1 MEVEA
6 KSCLLLL
13 LWSSPYPTP
22 LLVVV
27 VGFNIAPVEVAP
39 SCLLPLPLLLLLAA
53 ADMDEKLRRM
63 LGAVWLLRSMHLNT
77 ETYKNTEDYRNAENY
92 RKIRPGS
99 WSSVASSRYT
109 ETGESVLRQENFKG
123 AGK

>member
-1 MEVEA
+1 MHQWRSPPPA
-6 KSCLLLL
+6 SYPCCLLL
-13 LWSSPYPTP
+13 
-22 LLVVV
+22 
-27 VGFNIAPVEVAP
+27 VAG
-39 SCLLPLPLLLLLAA
+39 
-53 ADMDEKLRRM
+53 DMEEKLRRM

-99 WSSVASSRYT
+99 WSSVASSRYN

-123 AGK
+123 AGKLVRVGWIAEM

>member
-27 VGFNIAPVEVAP
+27 GFNIAPVEVAT
-39 SCLLPLPLLLLLAA
+39 SCLLPLLLPAG
-53 ADMDEKLRRM
+53 DMEEKLRRM

-109 ETGESVLRQENFKG
+109 ETGESVFRQENFKG

>member
-13 LWSSPYPTP
+13 LWSSLYPTP
-22 LLVVV
+22 LLVV
-27 VGFNIAPVEVAP
+27 VGFNIAPVEVAT
-39 SCLLPLPLLLLLAA
+39 SCLLLLLL

-92 RKIRPGS
+92 RKIGPGS